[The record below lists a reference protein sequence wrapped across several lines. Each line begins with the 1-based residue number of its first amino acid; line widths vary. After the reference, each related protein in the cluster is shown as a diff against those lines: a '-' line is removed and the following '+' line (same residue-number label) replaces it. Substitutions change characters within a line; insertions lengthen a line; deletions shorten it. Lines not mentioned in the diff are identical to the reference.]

1 MGRSE
6 FIDYLLEEG
15 ECSRFDEHQVDA
27 LEQFCFT
34 LYDNTEL
41 DKPSERIAEFDKE
54 RAVRDLEQQ
63 AKGLTDYAKTQEQ
76 GMVAVWII
84 SAASKLLEQAEALK
98 EQGE

>member
-1 MGRSE
+1 MITKEEVFEG
-6 FIDYLLEEG
+6 DYSHFDVLMLL
-15 ECSRFDEHQVDA
+15 
-27 LEQFCFT
+27 
-34 LYDNTEL
+34 
-41 DKPSERIAEFDKE
+41 ERIAELDKE

-98 EQGE
+98 EQE